1 MLNFSNQTEGLLL
14 NVSDCVGLVLFLLF
28 WSYAVLKIQPK
39 ALHIRI
45 L

>member
-1 MLNFSNQTEGLLL
+1 MLNFSNQTKGLLL
-14 NVSDCVGLVLFLLF
+14 IVSGCVGFVLFLLF
-28 WSYAVLKIQPK
+28 WSYAVLQIQPK